1 MLALY
6 CALSPHPAFA
16 DGCSPST
23 SNASPLTNTS
33 VTCTGA
39 TLNQNDPIGFGT
51 GLEQGVTV
59 NVAAGATVEGSSDAF
74 ALGDNNTVVN
84 SGTIQDAGNNPA
96 VFSAISTSGTLNLN
110 NGKTG
115 TISGSSTD
123 PNADIALILS
133 QTSIV
138 AQNDGVI
145 SATGSGTLTAAFQGI
160 QSLDVTNTGTISASG
175 STVSGTFGLLAFNA
189 TSDASLT
196 FVNSGTL
203 TADGGTGATGVGVEA
218 VGTLNVTNMSTGVIH
233 GAETNTTFSSVG
245 VFAAGNGTATLNNAG
260 LVEGDDI
267 GFASLAA
274 GSNTITN
281 TGTIT
286 GARAIVLAGSAASTI
301 ENAGTITGTGGTA
314 IDMSTVAGNSLTLD
328 PGAVINGTVIGSGSD
343 TLALGGTGSD
353 SFNVNNVGSG
363 QQYQGFSAF
372 VKSGTST
379 WTLTG
384 TGNQNWYVSS
394 GTLIGDT
401 NSIQGDV
408 ADSGTLEF
416 KQDFDGNYSG
426 SISGVGSVVKDG
438 TGTLAISNT
447 NTYSGGTTIINGTL
461 RIDDGG
467 SIVGDIV
474 DNATFEINNNTSYTV
489 GGNVSG
495 TGSFVQAGFG
505 VTTLEGTNTF
515 AGGTSVENGDLQLG
529 DSTHQTSLVGSVV
542 VQSGAE
548 LDVTNADISA
558 VTSID
563 LEDGLLFFED
573 GTSASH
579 AAITLGGAG
588 NGEVLFFGSSTAA
601 SANITGSGVVDFE
614 NSSTAGASAISLT
627 EGDVFFASN
636 SSADHSQIS
645 VSGGLAGVSFGG
657 QATAASAAIDISDGA
672 IALFSDNATAGNAT
686 ITVGSAGELIYDRNA
701 SAGASQIAVSSLG
714 EVLFNGSAS
723 AANSTITAT
732 SQGIV
737 EFGVSSTADH
747 SRISL
752 DGGSVGVFAGS
763 STAADATITLS
774 DHAQLLFAGTS
785 DGGSAAVTTQAGTVV
800 DVSGLTSGATTL
812 GSINGGGDLILGA
825 NTISFIGTGDS
836 VISGSVSGT
845 GGLVKQ
851 SDGNLELLGAYS
863 YTGST
868 TVQNG
873 TLLLGGGTNSLS
885 GDISVDGNIQTD
897 ATSVTLSGNISGN
910 AGLTILGG
918 TTALSGNNTYT
929 GGTTVAGGTLAIS
942 SGNTLGSGTLTLEN
956 GTTLELDSNF
966 TLANAITVA
975 GDPTFNVN
983 GNVVISSPITDGA
996 QPGDLIKTGAG
1007 SLTLIAS
1014 NTYTG
1019 GTFVTAGQLILGFRT
1034 TVAGSV
1040 VGAIDVQNGA
1050 LLVVNSDF
1058 SKVTSLTLSH
1068 GTATFGAQTT
1078 SGNAAI
1084 SATNSSQLAYE
1095 GDASAG
1101 TSQIT
1106 VNTGSD
1112 VLFTDTATAA
1122 SASITASSGGF
1133 VGFGVGATADNS
1145 QISLAGGS
1153 VAVFAGSSSAGHAKI
1168 GLASGANLDFAD
1180 SASGGL
1186 PDITLSAGS
1195 TFSIANLASGGTTI
1209 GSVNGAGDILLG
1221 ANTLTIG
1228 GDNSNSAISGTIS
1241 GTGGITK
1248 AGTGELDLNGSVDYT
1263 GATTINQGRLVLNVP
1278 AATFA
1283 GDIVDDGVLVMTS
1296 PSLTLSGVI
1305 SGAGEIDVV
1314 SGATF
1319 VTGADT
1325 FGGKILLTGGLLDVN
1340 GSLANADIT
1349 VTGGTLKGSGTVG
1362 GLNFASGTI
1371 APGNSIGTLHLLG
1384 NLTLGNGVTYQ
1395 VETNASGASDLIQAA
1410 GTATIDPGAQVL
1422 IQPQPGP
1429 YHRHTT
1435 FHIISA
1441 GGGVTGTFGGATVA
1455 APDFSADLIY
1465 NPTGVDLM
1473 LNIIDIHFN
1482 LIANTPNEESV
1493 GAAVHA
1499 AGIGSTLFSD
1509 FLNQEPDIGFIPGAL
1524 DQLAG
1529 AIHPSVLTSEIQDS
1543 HVVRQTILD
1552 RLRQTSTGD
1561 LDGALGAVHPAEM
1574 AMIADSVAMWTS
1586 VFDDS
1591 GRTASDGNAADLS
1604 RQLSGILAGID
1615 AGLGH
1620 NLTVGL
1626 AGGYTHGHVNQ
1637 PASASTGGNGHV
1649 AGYGGWTDGALSLRL
1664 AASYEWGIDNVS
1676 RVINYPGFSDSL
1688 SDRQGAHATQVFGEA
1703 GYAALLGPFAAEP
1716 FAGLTWVDAGTGGFI
1731 EKGGAAALTSSGAS
1745 ISTTYSSLGIH
1756 LAATG
1761 ADGAPL
1767 NVTPRVSL
1775 AWEHLFGPATPAEM
1789 LSFAAT
1795 GQSFATFGTSLDRD
1809 AADIQAGLD
1818 FQVAPSAKLGL
1829 SYQGVQSSR
1838 SRDNAIRVDLNWKF

>member
-1 MLALY
+1 M
-6 CALSPHPAFA
+6 
-16 DGCSPST
+16 
-23 SNASPLTNTS
+23 
-33 VTCTGA
+33 TCTGA

-160 QSLDVTNTGTISASG
+160 QSLNVTNTGTISASG

-314 IDMSTVAGNSLTLD
+314 IEMSTVTGNSLTLD

-353 SFNVNNVGSG
+353 SFNVNNVGLG

-384 TGNQNWYVSS
+384 TGNQNWNVSS

-447 NTYSGGTTIINGTL
+447 NTYSGGTTISNGTL

-495 TGSFVQAGFG
+495 TGSLVQAGFG
-505 VTTLEGTNTF
+505 VTTLDGTNTF
-515 AGGTSVENGDLQLG
+515 TGGTSVENGDLQLG

-672 IALFSDNATAGNAT
+672 IALFSDNATAGNAM

-732 SQGIV
+732 NQGIV
-737 EFGVSSTADH
+737 EFGVNSTADH

-825 NTISFIGTGDS
+825 NTVSFIGTGDS

-885 GDISVDGNIQTD
+885 GDISVNGNIQTD

-942 SGNTLGSGTLTLEN
+942 SGNALGSGTLTLEN

-983 GNVVISSPITDGA
+983 GNVVISGPITDGA
-996 QPGDLIKTGAG
+996 QPGDVVVTGTG
-1007 SLTLIAS
+1007 TLELAAS

-1019 GTFVTAGQLILGFRT
+1019 GTFVNAGSLQLGDAGK
-1034 TVAGSV
+1034 AGSV
-1040 VGAIDVQNGA
+1040 VGAITVDNGQ
-1050 LLVVNSDF
+1050 LLAVNSDF
-1058 SKVTSLTLSH
+1058 SRVTTLDVIHSLALFVDPTSAASAVISGTNGSLIQFSGGTAGQSTISLSTFARVVFEDSASADHATINAVTGPGMFVDVIFLDAATAGNARISSTGSSIAFGGSSTAADATITLSDH
-1068 GTATFGAQTT
+1068 AQ
-1078 SGNAAI
+1078 
-1084 SATNSSQLAYE
+1084 LLF
-1095 GDASAG
+1095 AG
-1101 TSQIT
+1101 TSDGGSAAVTTQAGT
-1106 VNTGSD
+1106 VVD
-1112 VLFTDTATAA
+1112 V
-1122 SASITASSGGF
+1122 SGLTS
-1133 VGFGVGATADNS
+1133 GATTLGSIN
-1145 QISLAGGS
+1145 GG
-1153 VAVFAGSSSAGHAKI
+1153 
-1168 GLASGANLDFAD
+1168 
-1180 SASGGL
+1180 
-1186 PDITLSAGS
+1186 
-1195 TFSIANLASGGTTI
+1195 
-1209 GSVNGAGDILLG
+1209 GDILLG

-1241 GTGGITK
+1241 GAGGITK
-1248 AGTGELDLNGSVDYT
+1248 AGTGELDLNGSLDYT

-1278 AATFA
+1278 AASFA

-1325 FGGKILLTGGLLDVN
+1325 FGGKILLAGGLLDVN

-1362 GLNFASGTI
+1362 GLNFASGII

-1422 IQPQPGP
+1422 VQPQPGP

-1435 FHIISA
+1435 FHIIYGRRWRDRHVRWRD
-1441 GGGVTGTFGGATVA
+1441 GGRARFLRRSDLQSDRRRSDAEHHRHSLQSHSEHAERRVGRRRGARRR
-1455 APDFSADLIY
+1455 
-1465 NPTGVDLM
+1465 
-1473 LNIIDIHFN
+1473 HRQH
-1482 LIANTPNEESV
+1482 
-1493 GAAVHA
+1493 AVQR
-1499 AGIGSTLFSD
+1499 LP
-1509 FLNQEPDIGFIPGAL
+1509 EPGA
-1524 DQLAG
+1524 
-1529 AIHPSVLTSEIQDS
+1529 
-1543 HVVRQTILD
+1543 
-1552 RLRQTSTGD
+1552 
-1561 LDGALGAVHPAEM
+1561 
-1574 AMIADSVAMWTS
+1574 
-1586 VFDDS
+1586 
-1591 GRTASDGNAADLS
+1591 
-1604 RQLSGILAGID
+1604 
-1615 AGLGH
+1615 
-1620 NLTVGL
+1620 
-1626 AGGYTHGHVNQ
+1626 
-1637 PASASTGGNGHV
+1637 
-1649 AGYGGWTDGALSLRL
+1649 
-1664 AASYEWGIDNVS
+1664 
-1676 RVINYPGFSDSL
+1676 
-1688 SDRQGAHATQVFGEA
+1688 
-1703 GYAALLGPFAAEP
+1703 
-1716 FAGLTWVDAGTGGFI
+1716 
-1731 EKGGAAALTSSGAS
+1731 
-1745 ISTTYSSLGIH
+1745 
-1756 LAATG
+1756 
-1761 ADGAPL
+1761 
-1767 NVTPRVSL
+1767 
-1775 AWEHLFGPATPAEM
+1775 
-1789 LSFAAT
+1789 
-1795 GQSFATFGTSLDRD
+1795 
-1809 AADIQAGLD
+1809 
-1818 FQVAPSAKLGL
+1818 
-1829 SYQGVQSSR
+1829 
-1838 SRDNAIRVDLNWKF
+1838 